1 MSDNG
6 LGDVELEIILRGL
19 EKIEEI
25 ARTAY
30 YSTPP
35 HIQSKALIE
44 RIMVLS
50 RNLYTYIQKRYALHR
65 D

>member
-1 MSDNG
+1 MEDY
-6 LGDVELEIILRGL
+6 EIEAILRSL
-19 EKIEEI
+19 QKIDDI
-25 ARTAY
+25 AREAY

-50 RNLYTYIQKRYALHR
+50 RNLYSYIYNKYILSKK
-65 D
+65 